1 MAKRRPSVPTTPQTC
16 PTVCIM
22 AAGSFDLGIIC
33 TPNKKNTTANNTR
46 TRPPMINR
54 KFLGRTKR
62 STPSRYRYV
71 NLTRRVS
78 LGPPARNT

>member
-1 MAKRRPSVPTTPQTC
+1 
-16 PTVCIM
+16 
-22 AAGSFDLGIIC
+22 
-33 TPNKKNTTANNTR
+33 
-46 TRPPMINR
+46 MINR